1 MSFAIKTIAAS
12 DFFAMGLLTSYLHL
26 STAVIA
32 STKLILGLLYPLFQD
47 FQLKFPCCIYK
58 RVNEFKYL
66 HFFNIK
72 MHVFIAIE
80 YVWSLIQ
87 KVI

>member
-47 FQLKFPCCIYK
+47 FQLKFPC
-58 RVNEFKYL
+58 
-66 HFFNIK
+66 
-72 MHVFIAIE
+72 
-80 YVWSLIQ
+80 
-87 KVI
+87 